1 VDHALHFGVANFT
14 PFQVCSPSS
23 SNDHMRRIEG
33 NLHTLAQTQNEAEEV
48 IIIFKRVKDLNLQQ
62 VVKPLC

>member
-1 VDHALHFGVANFT
+1 
-14 PFQVCSPSS
+14 
-23 SNDHMRRIEG
+23 MRRIEG